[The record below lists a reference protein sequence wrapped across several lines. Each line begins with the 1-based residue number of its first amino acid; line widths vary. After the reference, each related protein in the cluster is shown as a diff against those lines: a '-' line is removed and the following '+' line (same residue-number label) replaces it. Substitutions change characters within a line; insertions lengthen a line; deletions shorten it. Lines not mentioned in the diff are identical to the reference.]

1 MIVVKFFDY
10 GAGQI
15 DIEKAMNINIDVID
29 FLVDKI
35 EELEFEAMD
44 SEADMDDNIIYYFS
58 SNDEETTC
66 SKIDELISSNLEKN
80 SKIQFLVYISD
91 ILTAWLRLYLIKLN
105 INMYQLVHKSWQ
117 NTKKR
122 VLLYYDEVM

>member
-44 SEADMDDNIIYYFS
+44 SEADMDDNIIYYF
-58 SNDEETTC
+58 
-66 SKIDELISSNLEKN
+66 
-80 SKIQFLVYISD
+80 
-91 ILTAWLRLYLIKLN
+91 
-105 INMYQLVHKSWQ
+105 
-117 NTKKR
+117 
-122 VLLYYDEVM
+122 

>member
-35 EELEFEAMD
+35 GELEFEAMD
-44 SEADMDDNIIYYFS
+44 NEADMDDNIIYYFS
-58 SNDEETTC
+58 SKDEETIC
-66 SKIDELISSNLEKN
+66 FKIDELISSNLEKN

-91 ILTAWLRLYLIKLN
+91 ILTA
-105 INMYQLVHKSWQ
+105 
-117 NTKKR
+117 
-122 VLLYYDEVM
+122 

>member
-15 DIEKAMNINIDVID
+15 DIEKAMNININVID

-44 SEADMDDNIIYYFS
+44 SEVDMDDNIIYYFS
-58 SNDEETTC
+58 SKDEETIC
-66 SKIDELISSNLEKN
+66 SKIDELIFSNLEKN
-80 SKIQFLVYISD
+80 SKIQFLLYISD
-91 ILTAWLRLYLIKLN
+91 ILTAWLRLYLQIKN
-105 INMYQLVHKSWQ
+105 KNVSIS
-117 NTKKR
+117 T
-122 VLLYYDEVM
+122 

>member
-1 MIVVKFFDY
+1 MVVVKFFDY

-35 EELEFEAMD
+35 EELGFEAMD
-44 SEADMDDNIIYYFS
+44 SGADMDDNNIYYFS
-58 SNDEETTC
+58 SKDEETIC

-80 SKIQFLVYISD
+80 SKIQFFVYISD
-91 ILTAWLRLYLIKLN
+91 ILTA
-105 INMYQLVHKSWQ
+105 
-117 NTKKR
+117 
-122 VLLYYDEVM
+122 

>member
-10 GAGQI
+10 WAGQI

-35 EELEFEAMD
+35 GELEFEAMD

-91 ILTAWLRLYLIKLN
+91 ILTAWLRLYL
-105 INMYQLVHKSWQ
+105 
-117 NTKKR
+117 
-122 VLLYYDEVM
+122 

>member
-15 DIEKAMNINIDVID
+15 DIEKAMNININVIN

-44 SEADMDDNIIYYFS
+44 SEVDMDDNILFLKQRWG
-58 SNDEETTC
+58 D
-66 SKIDELISSNLEKN
+66 NL
-80 SKIQFLVYISD
+80 F
-91 ILTAWLRLYLIKLN
+91 
-105 INMYQLVHKSWQ
+105 
-117 NTKKR
+117 
-122 VLLYYDEVM
+122 

>member
-35 EELEFEAMD
+35 EELEFE
-44 SEADMDDNIIYYFS
+44 
-58 SNDEETTC
+58 C
-66 SKIDELISSNLEKN
+66 
-80 SKIQFLVYISD
+80 
-91 ILTAWLRLYLIKLN
+91 LTY
-105 INMYQLVHKSWQ
+105 
-117 NTKKR
+117 TKK
-122 VLLYYDEVM
+122 YYNISLD

>member
-1 MIVVKFFDY
+1 MVVVKFFDY

-44 SEADMDDNIIYYFS
+44 SGADMDDNNIYYFS
-58 SNDEETTC
+58 SKDEETIC

-91 ILTAWLRLYLIKLN
+91 ILTA
-105 INMYQLVHKSWQ
+105 
-117 NTKKR
+117 
-122 VLLYYDEVM
+122 

>member
-1 MIVVKFFDY
+1 MIAVKFFDY

-44 SEADMDDNIIYYFS
+44 SGADMDYNIIYHFS
-58 SNDEETTC
+58 SKDEETIC

-91 ILTAWLRLYLIKLN
+91 ILTA
-105 INMYQLVHKSWQ
+105 
-117 NTKKR
+117 
-122 VLLYYDEVM
+122 

>member
-1 MIVVKFFDY
+1 MVVVKFFDY

-44 SEADMDDNIIYYFS
+44 SGADMDDNNIYYFS
-58 SNDEETTC
+58 SKDEETIC

-80 SKIQFLVYISD
+80 SKVQFLVYISD
-91 ILTAWLRLYLIKLN
+91 ILTA
-105 INMYQLVHKSWQ
+105 
-117 NTKKR
+117 
-122 VLLYYDEVM
+122 

>member
-1 MIVVKFFDY
+1 
-10 GAGQI
+10 
-15 DIEKAMNINIDVID
+15 MNINIDVID

-44 SEADMDDNIIYYFS
+44 SGADMDDNNIYYFS
-58 SNDEETTC
+58 SKDEETIC

-91 ILTAWLRLYLIKLN
+91 ILTA
-105 INMYQLVHKSWQ
+105 
-117 NTKKR
+117 
-122 VLLYYDEVM
+122 

>member
-105 INMYQLVHKSWQ
+105 INMYQLVHKSWK